1 MGRDLIVGMPAAAG
15 FAKDPVGSGMEDGL
29 VGDGCVEDLRY
40 RMKVTKSQ
48 YASVFQLGL
57 DLIRVEGEQAHK
69 VSLVVR

>member
-1 MGRDLIVGMPAAAG
+1 
-15 FAKDPVGSGMEDGL
+15 
-29 VGDGCVEDLRY
+29 
-40 RMKVTKSQ
+40 MKVTKSQ